1 MIRVSRLG
9 IKNYILAFLFI
20 CIYSCQMCLAAEQ
33 PVKVSFESVHNEQRT
48 LSRDFYIKKL
58 LFTCGQINGAYHG
71 LNDLVSVFHLVKKK
85 KVAVTVESLQSQ
97 LFALKVSLT
106 EKPYIIRHIAD
117 SIKECE
123 NNLSNFPLGFPDS
136 PEGPEKISD
145 EFYKMASHL
154 ENLQINHKLDSIPAL
169 RKESERVVFE
179 IFWTDGEKMRS
190 LASDMLS
197 YLRVYHKEYIPF
209 DVF

>member
-1 MIRVSRLG
+1 MIKRRLG
-9 IKNYILAFLFI
+9 IKTYILMFLCI
-20 CIYSCQMCLAAEQ
+20 CFYQISLAAEQ
-33 PVKVSFESVHNEQRT
+33 PLKGSFDIVHKEQTT
-48 LSRDFYIKKL
+48 LNRDFYIKKL
-58 LFTCGQINGAYHG
+58 LFTCGQINGVYHG
-71 LNDLVSVFHLVKKK
+71 LNDLVAVFHLVKKK

-97 LFALKVSLT
+97 LFAVKVALT
-106 EKPYIIRHIAD
+106 EKPYIIRHMAD

-123 NNLSNFPLGFPDS
+123 NNLSKFPLGFPDS

-145 EFYKMASHL
+145 EFYKMASHI
-154 ENLQINHKLDSIPAL
+154 ENLQVNHKLDSIPAL
-169 RKESERVVFE
+169 RKEAERVVFE